1 MRARH
6 THPDALSVQAKLTA
20 LNLPFMRENYQP
32 LAHTAADKHWSHVNY
47 FTELLN
53 GEAAARE
60 DRRVQRCI
68 RQARFPV
75 LKTIDQ
81 FDWNWPTKINRPQI
95 QNLFHLDFVAK
106 HANVVFIS
114 GVGLGKSHL
123 MTALGYAACQR
134 GHSVLFTGAIDIIN
148 TLAAAHAAGGLKR
161 ALAAYV
167 KPEVLC
173 IDELGYLPIDKFG
186 ADCLFQIISHRYER
200 GATLVTTNRK
210 CGAPHLRFNA
220 ERIFMQTLV
229 AESLTLPLLRTTFT
243 LHKGACRQRGNQL
256 VAGAE
261 AARSEMRSSVRVER
275 LELDG
280 RICARVDLG
289 RLHVGMPEPQRDLS
303 EIFG

>member
-1 MRARH
+1 MATRRDQAQ
-6 THPDALSVQAKLTA
+6 PDAGTLRSQFSA
-20 LNLPFMRENYQP
+20 LNLPFMLENYQ
-32 LAHTAADKHWSHVNY
+32 AFAQTAADKHWSHLDY
-47 FTELLN
+47 LTELLG
-53 GEAAARE
+53 GEAAARD

-68 RQARFPV
+68 KLARFPV
-75 LKTIDQ
+75 LKTLDQ

-200 GATLVTTNRK
+200 GATLLTTNRIYK
-210 CGAPHLRFNA
+210 QWASIFNGDA
-220 ERIFMQTLV
+220 TLTS
-229 AESLTLPLLRTTFT
+229 ALLDRLLDHVETV
-243 LHKGACRQRGNQL
+243 LIEGKSYRGQ
-256 VAGAE
+256 AHAE
-261 AARSEMRSSVRVER
+261 A
-275 LELDG
+275 
-280 RICARVDLG
+280 
-289 RLHVGMPEPQRDLS
+289 
-303 EIFG
+303 

>member
-6 THPDALSVQAKLTA
+6 AHPDALSAQAKLTA
-20 LNLPFMRENYQP
+20 LNLPFMRDNYQP

-148 TLAAAHAAGGLKR
+148 TLATAHAAGGFKR

-186 ADCLFQIISHRYER
+186 ADGLFQIISHRYER
-200 GATLVTTNRK
+200 GATLLTTNRIYK
-210 CGAPHLRFNA
+210 QWAGIFNGDA
-220 ERIFMQTLV
+220 TLTS
-229 AESLTLPLLRTTFT
+229 ALLDRLLDHVETV
-243 LHKGACRQRGNQL
+243 LIEGKSYRGQ
-256 VAGAE
+256 AHTDA
-261 AARSEMRSSVRVER
+261 
-275 LELDG
+275 
-280 RICARVDLG
+280 
-289 RLHVGMPEPQRDLS
+289 
-303 EIFG
+303 